1 MLYKFKSK
9 ATGDVIML
17 EPQGR
22 QILQIIG
29 KDPAAQGILLSIDIP
44 DAIQA
49 LKDAVLKEEQEIQEA
64 MVAQQEKSGTLGA
77 STAGA
82 GGIRLKQRVVPFIG
96 MLQRA
101 HTEEVDVVWG
111 V

>member
-9 ATGDVIML
+9 ATGDLIML

-29 KDPAAQGILLSIDIP
+29 KAP
-44 DAIQA
+44 DAKGVVLSSEMPNAISA
-49 LKDAVLKEEQEIQEA
+49 LRKAVEMEEAEMDAVAQEDDGSERH
-64 MVAQQEKSGTLGA
+64 EH
-77 STAGA
+77 AGIR
-82 GGIRLKQRVVPFIG
+82 GIRLKQRVVPFID

-101 HTEEVDVVWG
+101 HAEQVDVVWG

>member
-29 KDPAAQGILLSIDIP
+29 KSPEVKGIVLSVEMP

-49 LKDAVLKEEQEIQEA
+49 LRDAVAQEEAALAAAEQAQKEQEGSDTS
-64 MVAQQEKSGTLGA
+64 VKSA
-77 STAGA
+77 SGS
-82 GGIRLKQRVVPFIG
+82 IRLKQRVVPFID

-101 HTEEVDVVWG
+101 HAEEVDVVWG